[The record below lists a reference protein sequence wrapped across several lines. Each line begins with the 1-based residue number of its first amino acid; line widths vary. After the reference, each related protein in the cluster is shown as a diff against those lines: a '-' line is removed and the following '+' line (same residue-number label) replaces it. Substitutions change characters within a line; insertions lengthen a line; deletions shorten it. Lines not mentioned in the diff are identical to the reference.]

1 MLTFWVVSR
10 GGGWRW
16 VVGLCKFNAN
26 SAQLGLGLGWPWQKA
41 SWINFPCTQSSNT
54 SSATPAWYF
63 ACWSTNGARMLAFLF
78 RSLVINFP
86 FIHWIKTLYKCL
98 TFPFFIP
105 FKKGIKTLHKSL
117 VFLLKDAFKIFL
129 LSKELKPFIK
139 VTISL
144 YRIPFIKGIEILY
157 KGLAFP
163 HKFVNF
169 YSECTCIRCDQL
181 Q

>member
-1 MLTFWVVSR
+1 
-10 GGGWRW
+10 
-16 VVGLCKFNAN
+16 
-26 SAQLGLGLGWPWQKA
+26 
-41 SWINFPCTQSSNT
+41 
-54 SSATPAWYF
+54 
-63 ACWSTNGARMLAFLF
+63 MLAFLF

-163 HKFVNF
+163 QKFVNF
-169 YSECTCIRCDQL
+169 YSAGMLWLSSICIGEYLVPHDCNCLFRQMSTKA
-181 Q
+181 

>member
-1 MLTFWVVSR
+1 
-10 GGGWRW
+10 
-16 VVGLCKFNAN
+16 
-26 SAQLGLGLGWPWQKA
+26 
-41 SWINFPCTQSSNT
+41 
-54 SSATPAWYF
+54 
-63 ACWSTNGARMLAFLF
+63 MLAFLF

-163 HKFVNF
+163 QKFVNF
-169 YSECTCIRCDQL
+169 YSVMHFTFNSGQNTFRRKWLWRTSMSTKWFHHMQSTMYSPAL
-181 Q
+181 YLMTKM

>member
-1 MLTFWVVSR
+1 MSH
-10 GGGWRW
+10 
-16 VVGLCKFNAN
+16 
-26 SAQLGLGLGWPWQKA
+26 
-41 SWINFPCTQSSNT
+41 I
-54 SSATPAWYF
+54 
-63 ACWSTNGARMLAFLF
+63 
-78 RSLVINFP
+78 
-86 FIHWIKTLYKCL
+86 
-98 TFPFFIP
+98 PFFIP

-169 YSECTCIRCDQL
+169 YSEVSGTATYLMVCTCTLCGIWVIWCVW
-181 Q
+181 

>member
-1 MLTFWVVSR
+1 M
-10 GGGWRW
+10 
-16 VVGLCKFNAN
+16 
-26 SAQLGLGLGWPWQKA
+26 
-41 SWINFPCTQSSNT
+41 NT
-54 SSATPAWYF
+54 SSIYRYC
-63 ACWSTNGARMLAFLF
+63 ACWSTNGPECLHSFLEAML
-78 RSLVINFP
+78 
-86 FIHWIKTLYKCL
+86 L
-98 TFPFFIP
+98 TFLLFIDSKPYINVSHSLFCIP

-169 YSECTCIRCDQL
+169 YSEMKLELGPVAELCNIDAKLKVRQTMIMSCNG
-181 Q
+181 

>member
-1 MLTFWVVSR
+1 
-10 GGGWRW
+10 
-16 VVGLCKFNAN
+16 
-26 SAQLGLGLGWPWQKA
+26 
-41 SWINFPCTQSSNT
+41 
-54 SSATPAWYF
+54 
-63 ACWSTNGARMLAFLF
+63 MLAFLF

-163 HKFVNF
+163 QKFVNF
-169 YSECTCIRCDQL
+169 YSVGINVKLWHNCGEPQFWVVFSPKLCWGCGFGVHFPKIVVGVGVVVVKI
-181 Q
+181 

>member
-1 MLTFWVVSR
+1 
-10 GGGWRW
+10 
-16 VVGLCKFNAN
+16 
-26 SAQLGLGLGWPWQKA
+26 
-41 SWINFPCTQSSNT
+41 
-54 SSATPAWYF
+54 
-63 ACWSTNGARMLAFLF
+63 MLAFLF

-163 HKFVNF
+163 QKFVNF
-169 YSECTCIRCDQL
+169 YSVTVESHINFTNCLSLIHQTHFVWVDTLHCKNWQIYEGKRDF
-181 Q
+181 

>member
-1 MLTFWVVSR
+1 
-10 GGGWRW
+10 
-16 VVGLCKFNAN
+16 
-26 SAQLGLGLGWPWQKA
+26 
-41 SWINFPCTQSSNT
+41 
-54 SSATPAWYF
+54 
-63 ACWSTNGARMLAFLF
+63 MLAFLF

-98 TFPFFIP
+98 AFPFIIP

-169 YSECTCIRCDQL
+169 YSVDISITIGDRSRITPAELGVGSHPKRWTL
-181 Q
+181 S

>member
-1 MLTFWVVSR
+1 
-10 GGGWRW
+10 
-16 VVGLCKFNAN
+16 
-26 SAQLGLGLGWPWQKA
+26 
-41 SWINFPCTQSSNT
+41 
-54 SSATPAWYF
+54 
-63 ACWSTNGARMLAFLF
+63 MLAFLF

-98 TFPFFIP
+98 AFPFIIP

-169 YSECTCIRCDQL
+169 YSVSHLQVYWIQFSIKTIKMSVCIIL
-181 Q
+181 HLSWIILHYGP

>member
-1 MLTFWVVSR
+1 MF
-10 GGGWRW
+10 
-16 VVGLCKFNAN
+16 
-26 SAQLGLGLGWPWQKA
+26 
-41 SWINFPCTQSSNT
+41 
-54 SSATPAWYF
+54 
-63 ACWSTNGARMLAFLF
+63 AFLF

-169 YSECTCIRCDQL
+169 YSVAHVWLPLYTSAGQYCLSVWSLSTLSCVIN
-181 Q
+181 

>member
-1 MLTFWVVSR
+1 MSH
-10 GGGWRW
+10 
-16 VVGLCKFNAN
+16 
-26 SAQLGLGLGWPWQKA
+26 
-41 SWINFPCTQSSNT
+41 I
-54 SSATPAWYF
+54 
-63 ACWSTNGARMLAFLF
+63 
-78 RSLVINFP
+78 
-86 FIHWIKTLYKCL
+86 
-98 TFPFFIP
+98 PFFIP

-169 YSECTCIRCDQL
+169 YSVRKIFWGIEAVFKNMRASFRKKFINL
-181 Q
+181 Y